1 MAGIP
6 KSSLAAWEGM
16 SDKSQEI
23 LETMR
28 KGIVTVV
35 LTGVIADVTAVMA
48 GIT

>member
-1 MAGIP
+1 MAGTP

-16 SDKSQEI
+16 SDKSQKI

-28 KGIVTVV
+28 KGIVTVI
-35 LTGVIADVTAVMA
+35 LTGVIADVTTIMP